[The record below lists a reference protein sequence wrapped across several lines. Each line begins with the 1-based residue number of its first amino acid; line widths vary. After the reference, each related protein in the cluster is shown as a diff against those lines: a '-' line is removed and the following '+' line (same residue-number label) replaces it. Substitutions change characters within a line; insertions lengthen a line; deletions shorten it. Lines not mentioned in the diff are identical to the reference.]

1 VPRGGAWLLADLVA
15 AGYRQ
20 IDVACTKCDR
30 RGRVSVARLL
40 TEYGPDKALPDL
52 RGLIAVGCP
61 RLQSRSITDLCGVMF
76 PTLASAKDSNL
87 PYGKITPLQSE

>member
-1 VPRGGAWLLADLVA
+1 MPRGGAWLLADVAA

-40 TEYGPDKALPDL
+40 AEYGPDMSLPDV
-52 RGLIAVGCP
+52 REHVAVGCP
-61 RLQSRSITDLCGVMF
+61 RLQSVSISDLCGVKF
-76 PTLASAKDSNL
+76 PTLRF
-87 PYGKITPLQSE
+87 